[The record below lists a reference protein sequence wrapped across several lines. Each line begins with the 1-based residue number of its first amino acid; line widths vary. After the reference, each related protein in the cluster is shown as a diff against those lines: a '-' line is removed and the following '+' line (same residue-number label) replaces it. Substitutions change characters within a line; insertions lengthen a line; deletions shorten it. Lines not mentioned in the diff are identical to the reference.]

1 MDDIRPTPPDDRTVK
16 VPHLV
21 MGLLFAGAVAVWAL
35 VATDAVGADEVAF
48 LAPGVLVA
56 AGVLGL
62 LASVLSGRDRRRR
75 RSGTPAQPVSDR
87 GVEHDLRT
95 DPDDARLDE
104 PYDDLE
110 HTAPLTPT
118 QQHRD
123 EESR

>member
-1 MDDIRPTPPDDRTVK
+1 MDDIRTTPPNDRTVK

-35 VATDAVGADEVAF
+35 VATDAVGADQVAF

-62 LASVLSGRDRRRR
+62 LASVLSGRHRHQR
-75 RSGTPAQPVSDR
+75 RSGTP
-87 GVEHDLRT
+87 T
-95 DPDDARLDE
+95 RLDE

-118 QQHRD
+118 PQHPD